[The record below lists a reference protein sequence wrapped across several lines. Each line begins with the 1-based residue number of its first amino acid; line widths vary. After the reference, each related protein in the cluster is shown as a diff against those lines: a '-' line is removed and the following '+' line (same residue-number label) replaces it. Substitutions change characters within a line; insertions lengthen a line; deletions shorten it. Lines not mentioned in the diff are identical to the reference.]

1 MNRSVF
7 QKNLLALLVVAL
19 AIPALNEAGIQAQT
33 VFTYTESDE
42 IIANPER
49 GLQKYSI
56 TNNTY
61 YTATNYSSIS
71 ENTIRGWRT
80 GPEKVTV
87 IYRYFLLGNFMETEI
102 SETYLNN
109 IQVDFDR
116 IRNAG
121 LKVLVRFS
129 YTNRQST
136 DPQQPVKALILQHIE
151 QLAPVLEKN
160 KDVIVAHQ
168 AGFIGTWGE
177 WYYTN
182 STEFGTH
189 GSISPTQWQNRKE
202 VVDSMLAAT
211 PAGISVQVRYPQVKI
226 TMYGST
232 PLTGETAYGDS
243 PQARIGFYND
253 AFLNVWGDMGTYRNT
268 GQFGNPVGTA
278 DYEFL
283 SNETQY
289 LPMTGETNGLNA
301 PRTDGDNSVMEM
313 DLTNWSIINRDY
325 HTSVIN
331 GWINSGHFD
340 VMLRFLGYRF
350 VLKTA
355 TFEQNGADIDVTL
368 AMENKGYARPFLR
381 REAWLIFRN
390 LVTEEEQSFP
400 VPGDP
405 RTWEGEFDV
414 ITPVDISL
422 FEDGIYEVY
431 LSMPDINLTD
441 RPEYAIRLA
450 NDDVWEPETGRN
462 LLGYIEIEDSSLAV
476 SIDEEIH
483 LPQGALLRQNYP
495 NPFNPGTV
503 VAFELAEG
511 GPVRLRV
518 YDIAGR
524 MVIELENGVIP
535 AGEHRV
541 RWDASGFVSG
551 VYIVRLDAAGI
562 TQTIKSTLLK

>member
-1 MNRSVF
+1 MNRTEL
-7 QKNLLALLVVAL
+7 QRKLLALLILFLAMPVLNVAS
-19 AIPALNEAGIQAQT
+19 IQAQT

-61 YTATNYSSIS
+61 YSASNYSSIS
-71 ENTIRGWRT
+71 ESTIRSWRT

-109 IQVDFDR
+109 IQIDFDR

-121 LKVLVRFS
+121 LKTLVRFS

-136 DPQQPVKALILQHIE
+136 DPQQPVKALILRHIE
-151 QLAPVLEKN
+151 QLAPVLESN

-202 VVDSMLAAT
+202 VVDAMLAGT
-211 PAGISVQVRYPQVKI
+211 PVEIPLQVRYPQAKI

-232 PLTGETAYGDS
+232 PLTGETAYSDS

-253 AFLNVWGDMGTYRNT
+253 AFLNIWGDMGTYRNT
-268 GQFGNPVGTA
+268 GQFGNPVGTS

-340 VMLRFLGYRF
+340 VMLRYLGYRF

-390 LVTEEEQSFP
+390 LITEEEKSFL
-400 VPGDP
+400 VPGDI

-414 ITPVDISL
+414 VTPVDISQ

-431 LSMPDINLTD
+431 LSIPDINLGD

-450 NDDVWEPETGRN
+450 NEDLWKPESGRN
-462 LLGYIEIEDSSLAV
+462 LLGYIEIEDSALAV
-476 SIDEEIH
+476 SIEDEID

-503 VAFELAEG
+503 ITFELAEG
-511 GPVRLRV
+511 GPVRLSV
-518 YDIAGR
+518 FDIAGR
-524 MVIELENGVIP
+524 KVMELENGVFP

-541 RWDASGFVSG
+541 QWDASGTGSG
-551 VYIVRLDAAGI
+551 VYIIRLDAAGV
-562 TQTIKSTLLK
+562 TQTIRSTLLK

>member
-1 MNRSVF
+1 MNRSVL
-7 QKNLLALLVVAL
+7 QKSLLALLIVSL
-19 AIPALNEAGIQAQT
+19 AMPVLNEAFIQAQT

-61 YTATNYSSIS
+61 YSASNYSSIS

-87 IYRYFLLGNFMETEI
+87 IYRYFLLGNFMETGI

-109 IQVDFDR
+109 IQIDFDR

-121 LKVLVRFS
+121 LKILVRFS

-151 QLAPVLEKN
+151 QLAPVLERN
-160 KDVIVAHQ
+160 KDVIVAQQ

-182 STEFGTH
+182 STEFGTN

-202 VVDSMLAAT
+202 VVDAMLAGT
-211 PAGISVQVRYPQVKI
+211 PAVIPLQVRYPQAKI
-226 TMYGST
+226 MMYGST
-232 PLTGETAYGDS
+232 PLTWESAYGDS

-268 GQFGNPVGTA
+268 GQLGNPVGTS

-340 VMLRFLGYRF
+340 VMLRYLGYRF

-381 REAWLIFRN
+381 REARLIFRN
-390 LVTEEEQSFP
+390 LITEEEQSFL
-400 VPGDP
+400 VPGDL
-405 RTWEGEFDV
+405 RTWEGEFDAV
-414 ITPVDISL
+414 TPVDISL
-422 FEDGIYEVY
+422 FEDGTYVVY
-431 LSMPDINLTD
+431 LSIPDINLGD

-450 NDDVWEPETGRN
+450 NEDLWEPETGRN
-462 LLGYIEIEDSSLAV
+462 LLGYIEIEDSALAV
-476 SIDEEIH
+476 SIEEEVN

-503 VAFELAEG
+503 IAFELAEG
-511 GPVRLRV
+511 GPVRLSV

-524 MVIELENGVIP
+524 MVTELENGVFP

-541 RWDASGFVSG
+541 QWDASGFGSG

-562 TQTIKSTLLK
+562 TQTMRSTLLK